1 MTDERKAELLAEM
14 AKLAKGDF
22 DGDAETGHLTADDLL
37 CTALIEFGFPELVKV
52 FDEVE
57 KWYA

>member
-22 DGDAETGHLTADDLL
+22 EGDAETGHGWADTLL
-37 CTALIEFGFPELVKV
+37 CEALTELGFPELVKV